1 MKEVMY
7 EAGLVGC
14 GGAGF
19 PTHVKYSGG
28 KIDTVI
34 INGAE
39 CEPLLQTDQ
48 YLMRHFAGRLV
59 KTAEKLRI
67 EAGAK
72 QCIFALKKTYLA
84 EKEALEEAVRE
95 SGGAVTLC
103 LLDSFFPAGDE
114 QTLVYEVTGRI
125 VPPASIPLDVG
136 CAVTNVA
143 TLLGIADAM
152 QGNPFT
158 DKYLTVTGAVKEPVV
173 VRVPLGTPVSEVLK
187 LAGGP
192 LISDYIL
199 VNGGPMMGKVLEDEN
214 HAWVTKTMSGL
225 LVLPADSA
233 VARRARASV
242 AHMMNL
248 AKSACIQCRYC
259 SDLCPRALLGHPLRP
274 HQIMRK
280 FSSGREIGDL
290 LEDADIRNA
299 ALCCECGVCEVFA
312 CPMGLQPRRIN
323 GLIKKELSE
332 AGIRW
337 QGQKEGLLVQRERAG
352 RKIPTGRAAARAG
365 VGAYVK
371 QKTDTYRELN
381 DGEVTFV
388 RLELRQGIGA
398 PSIPVDGDGAW
409 VKRGER
415 IAECPEGKL
424 GSNLHASISG
434 VVSVRETYMEIR
446 A

>member
-1 MKEVMY
+1 MKEAMY

-59 KTAEKLRI
+59 QTAEKLRI
-67 EAGAK
+67 EAGADR
-72 QCIFALKKTYLA
+72 CILALKKTYRM
-84 EKEALEEAVRE
+84 EKEALEQAVRE
-95 SGGAVTLC
+95 HGGAVTVC

-114 QTLVYEVTGRI
+114 QTLVYETTGRI

-152 QGNPFT
+152 EGTPFT
-158 DKYLTVTGAVKEPVV
+158 DKYLTVTGAVKEPAV
-173 VRVPLGTPVSEVLK
+173 VRVPLGTPVSEAVK

-192 LISDYIL
+192 AIEDYVL
-199 VNGGPMMGKVLEDEN
+199 VNGGPMMGKVLEDEKR
-214 HAWVTKTMSGL
+214 AWVTKTMSGI

-242 AHMMNL
+242 SHMLNL

-323 GLIKKELSE
+323 ALIKKELSG

-337 QGQKEGLLVQRERAG
+337 QGEKEGILIQKGREG

-365 VGAYVK
+365 VGIYTK
-371 QKTDTYRELN
+371 QKTDTYRELKEQ
-381 DGEVTFV
+381 DVSLV

-398 PSIPVDGDGAW
+398 PSVPTVENGAR

-415 IAECPEGKL
+415 IAVCPDGKL

-434 VVSVRETYMEIR
+434 VVSVQETYMEIR